1 VAEVICKRDGTM
13 RKRDSFMF
21 VLWFAKIRSGE
32 FMSDVGR
39 QDLCVGGMRK
49 DGLSLLSFCVRWIRW
64 DPTGFRYY
72 FGK

>member
-1 VAEVICKRDGTM
+1 
-13 RKRDSFMF
+13 MF